1 MSEFDAFGSAP
12 AATDSADPAADF
24 LAKEEAEL
32 AKIEN
37 NEFVSETQETPSA
50 DPFEQFESEN
60 KAEDPF
66 QMNQLETANSEIKE
80 ELENNDLYSSIGNAD
95 CLQKEPEKITRW
107 REEQKLRLSTKDA
120 DEDQK
125 KSEWRELAKKELD
138 DWYKNRQEQLT
149 KTIANN
155 KEQNK
160 ATEAELAALREK
172 ADSDAEW
179 DRISKL
185 CDFNPKA
192 NKNSKDVSRMRSIL
206 LQLKQ
211 TPLVR

>member
-1 MSEFDAFGSAP
+1 MSEFDAFQSSEGG
-12 AATDSADPAADF
+12 ADPAADF

-37 NEFVSETQETPSA
+37 NDPFAAFEGATNNEESSAA
-50 DPFEQFESEN
+50 DPFEMDQLATDTEEN
-60 KAEDPF
+60 LKIED
-66 QMNQLETANSEIKE
+66 EVENS
-80 ELENNDLYSSIGNAD
+80 DVYSSIQSVD
-95 CLQKEPEKITRW
+95 TLSKEPEQITQW
-107 REEQKLRLSTKDA
+107 REEQKNRLATKDA
-120 DEDQK
+120 E
-125 KSEWRELAKKELD
+125 EEAKKNEWSESAKRELD

-155 KEQNK
+155 KVNNK
-160 ATEAELAALREK
+160 ATIDELAALREK
-172 ADSDAEW
+172 ADSEAEW

-192 NKNSKDVSRMRSIL
+192 NKNTKDVGRMRSIL

>member
-1 MSEFDAFGSAP
+1 MSEFDVFG
-12 AATDSADPAADF
+12 TGNEETVADPAADF
-24 LAKEEAEL
+24 LAQEEAEL

-37 NEFVSETQETPSA
+37 N
-50 DPFEQFESEN
+50 DPFEAFESAASAN
-60 KAEDPF
+60 DPF
-66 QMNQLETANSEIKE
+66 NQLNEIETDQLATNVSENLNIKE
-80 ELENNDLYSSIGNAD
+80 NDVYSSIQSVD
-95 CLQKEPEKITRW
+95 KLSKEPEQITRW

-120 DEDQK
+120 EEELK
-125 KSEWRELAKKELD
+125 KKEWAENAKKELD

-155 KEQNK
+155 KVNNK
-160 ATEAELAALREK
+160 ATIDELAALREK
-172 ADSDAEW
+172 ADSEAEW

-192 NKNSKDVSRMRSIL
+192 NKNTRDVSRMRSIL